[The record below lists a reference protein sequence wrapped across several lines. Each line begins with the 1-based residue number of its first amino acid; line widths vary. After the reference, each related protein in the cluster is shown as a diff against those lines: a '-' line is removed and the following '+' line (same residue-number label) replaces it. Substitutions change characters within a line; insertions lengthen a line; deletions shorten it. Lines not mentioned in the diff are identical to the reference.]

1 MEKKEKESRCVKQSI
16 LIILFVIAPLYAI
29 AQNSQSSHIQ
39 EVGINF
45 NNLNSFGIRY
55 KCGNDTT
62 LLRFTLLSLNGSDNR
77 VKPDSVGF
85 NESSTG
91 FGFNIGFERR
101 RNITEKLGY
110 YYGLDLLTSY
120 SSSRSR
126 GYGTDFFKNESWT
139 VSGGL
144 GVVLGLNFKI
154 SNNIYLAAEV
164 LPSIRV
170 ACGKE
175 KNASNGIAPT
185 RTTIIDYS
193 YGLSNSGASLTL
205 SYRF

>member
-1 MEKKEKESRCVKQSI
+1 VKLTRNETV
-16 LIILFVIAPLYAI
+16 LIILFVIAPLYTI
-29 AQNSQSSHIQ
+29 AQDSQSSHIQ

-45 NNLNSFGIRY
+45 SNLNSFGIRY

-62 LLRFTLLSLNGSDNR
+62 LLRFTLLSLNGSNNR
-77 VKPDSVGF
+77 VKPDSLG
-85 NESSTG
+85 NHASSTG
-91 FGFNIGFERR
+91 FGFNIGFEKRK
-101 RNITEKLGY
+101 NITEKLGY

-120 SSSRSR
+120 SNNHISS
-126 GYGTDFFKNESWT
+126 YGTSINDVWT
-139 VSGGL
+139 VSGGI

-170 ACGKE
+170 TYGKD
-175 KNASNGIAPT
+175 KFTNNGIALT
-185 RTTIIDYS
+185 RNTIIDYS